1 MTFLGDEGRDAIVA
15 REILS
20 GNLTLLGP
28 RASAGDFFLGPIYY
42 YMIAPFLLLTRYDP
56 VGPAI
61 MVGLIGIA
69 TVALLYLFAREFFG
83 IKAAIVSSLLYA
95 ISPLV
100 IAYSRS
106 SWNPNPMPFFS
117 LLTFYILYKATDKK
131 SLKLFGVAG
140 FLIGIMMQLHYLTV
154 FVITIVVL
162 FVLISQFFHFEEKN
176 IFIILRRLFKYFFS
190 GVAGFL
196 IGFSPFLA
204 FELRYNFPNIRTI
217 LTFIFHDN
225 LSSEYITN
233 TSFVSIIYD
242 VFFRLF
248 ARLLVKFPPPLEVAI
263 SEHPYLIFLQWATI
277 VLAVISILFL
287 FKTKNKIIVLLLSL
301 WLALGIAQFGI
312 YKRQIY
318 DYYFGFLFP
327 VPFLLVGNFI
337 AVLLDSKKVKMVSK
351 ISGGMVL
358 VGLLYINITGYPFQF
373 VANRQKDQAKTI
385 AEFVMSKA
393 DGKPYNFALITSGN
407 SDHVYRYFF
416 ESEGKTPIEIK
427 NFDIDPERKSVT
439 DQLLV
444 VCEAEPCAPLGHS
457 LWEIAGFGRAELAG
471 EWQVSVVKVFRLVH
485 YKGQ

>member
-1 MTFLGDEGRDAIVA
+1 M
-15 REILS
+15 
-20 GNLTLLGP
+20 
-28 RASAGDFFLGPIYY
+28 
-42 YMIAPFLLLTRYDP
+42 
-56 VGPAI
+56 
-61 MVGLIGIA
+61 
-69 TVALLYLFAREFFG
+69 
-83 IKAAIVSSLLYA
+83 
-95 ISPLV
+95 
-100 IAYSRS
+100 
-106 SWNPNPMPFFS
+106 
-117 LLTFYILYKATDKK
+117 
-131 SLKLFGVAG
+131 
-140 FLIGIMMQLHYLTV
+140 
-154 FVITIVVL
+154 
-162 FVLISQFFHFEEKN
+162 
-176 IFIILRRLFKYFFS
+176 
-190 GVAGFL
+190 
-196 IGFSPFLA
+196 
-204 FELRYNFPNIRTI
+204 
-217 LTFIFHDN
+217 
-225 LSSEYITN
+225 
-233 TSFVSIIYD
+233 
-242 VFFRLF
+242 
-248 ARLLVKFPPPLEVAI
+248 
-263 SEHPYLIFLQWATI
+263 
-277 VLAVISILFL
+277 LAVISILFL

-393 DGKPYNFALITSGN
+393 DGKPYNFALITSCN